1 MKLWSRLQSTF
12 RNLFRKPRVENQL
25 DDELRAYVDM
35 ITDEGIA
42 SGVSASEARRAAQA
56 ECGGIEQVK
65 EAVRDHRAGARWE
78 LFWQDARFGLRQLW
92 QNPGF
97 TVSAI
102 AALALGIGANTA
114 IFSVVN
120 TVLLKPLTYPDADR
134 MVDFLAHLVRPLP
147 ITFTTS
153 RSFTSSSGKRTC
165 LKRSWHIDNAG
176 PGFNLTGG
184 RPEQVHG
191 IHVTEGYFRVYGAP
205 VVLGRTFTPQEDSP
219 HGGKVVVLSY
229 GLWQRRFG
237 GDQAIVG
244 KSLSLG
250 NEPYTVVGVIGKD
263 FVADPQ
269 ADLWLPFQFDP
280 VSTDM
285 NLFF

>member
-1 MKLWSRLQSTF
+1 MNDLKGSFVEPLIEDVRFAL
-12 RNLFRKPRVENQL
+12 RVL
-25 DDELRAYVDM
+25 
-35 ITDEGIA
+35 
-42 SGVSASEARRAAQA
+42 SKS
-56 ECGGIEQVK
+56 
-65 EAVRDHRAGARWE
+65 
-78 LFWQDARFGLRQLW
+78 
-92 QNPGF
+92 PGF
-97 TVSAI
+97 TVAAI
-102 AALALGIGANTA
+102 VTLALGIGANTA

-134 MVDFLAHLVRPLP
+134 MVSFLVPSSVIANHLHNIPEFHFFQRQTNLFKEVVA
-147 ITFTTS
+147 F
-153 RSFTSSSGKRTC
+153 
-165 LKRSWHIDNAG
+165 DNAG
-176 PGFNLTGG
+176 PGYNLTGS

-205 VVLGRTFTPQEDSP
+205 VALGRTFTPQEDSP

-263 FVADPQ
+263 FIADVQ

-280 VSTDM
+280 VSRDP
-285 NLFF
+285 NVFFFVTGLLQPGVTVAQANAAITVGEPGVPP